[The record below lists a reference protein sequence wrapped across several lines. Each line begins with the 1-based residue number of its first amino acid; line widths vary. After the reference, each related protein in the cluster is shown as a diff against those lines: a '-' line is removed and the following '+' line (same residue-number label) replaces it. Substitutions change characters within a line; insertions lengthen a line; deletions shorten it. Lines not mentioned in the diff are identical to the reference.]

1 MKKSFLFVMAVAA
14 TLMTS
19 CSSDE
24 ESTNVVDSN
33 APVEIK
39 LSSVASMSRASLE
52 SNANGA
58 FTANGLS
65 IFALASKL
73 QAGGAVTSWAA
84 DDEYA
89 CILNNKSFNAVPNA
103 DKTGSDL
110 IPVGTTYYYPLSDL
124 YTYRFYG
131 AYPAVDAANLTAT
144 ATQYSAKYTID
155 GTQDIIWGQSD
166 NDVYCG
172 KYYKTNPTAAAPNIA
187 FKHLLTRLTFSCEPS
202 ADYAARLKNDPS
214 VTLYVKSISVNN
226 VPTVGNLIIA
236 DNANAA
242 NAGKIEFDAA
252 TTENLFLKAANDA
265 ALSPVALAVKSDGTA
280 DKVKVGSSIMLPSDK
295 QFAITIVLANKN
307 GEELVKSSKVIT
319 LSDATASFL
328 PGKSYNVN
336 LQVKSANDI
345 EITITATLNP
355 WEDGEDI
362 NVEI

>member
-14 TLMTS
+14 TLMAS

-39 LSSVASMSRASLE
+39 LSSVANVSRASLE

-89 CILNNKSFNAVPNA
+89 CILANKSFNAVPNA

-110 IPVGTTYYYPLSDL
+110 YPVGTTYYYPLSDL

-131 AYPAVDAANLTAT
+131 AYPAVDAENLTAT

-172 KYYKTNPTAAAPNIA
+172 KYYKTNPAAAYPNIA

-202 ADYAARLKNDPS
+202 TDYAARLKNDPS
-214 VTLYVKSISVNN
+214 VALYVKSISVNN
-226 VPTVGNLIIA
+226 IPTVGNLIIA

-252 TTENLFLKAANDA
+252 TSENLFLKAANDA

-345 EITITATLNP
+345 EIHVTATLNP

>member
-14 TLMTS
+14 TLMAS

-24 ESTNVVDSN
+24 ESTNVVDNN

-39 LSSVASMSRASLE
+39 LSSVANVSRASLE
-52 SNANGA
+52 SNEKGA

-110 IPVGTTYYYPLSDL
+110 FPVGTTYYYPLSDL

-144 ATQYSAKYTID
+144 ATQYAAKYTID

-252 TTENLFLKAANDA
+252 TSENLFLKAANDA

-280 DKVKVGSSIMLPSDK
+280 DKVKIGSSIMLPSDK

-319 LSDATASFL
+319 LSDATAYFL

-355 WEDGEDI
+355 WEDGEGV